1 MKLKK
6 IASLMLAGVM
16 AVSMLAG
23 CAGKGTD
30 DKEPETETNPV
41 SGAAAAINNK
51 LDDNKGKI
59 SFTEDTAAYNMLETY
74 FANHTISLQNAQTTE
89 TTVAMTS
96 GIEEDLASGICQLLD
111 VDGYYFANGS
121 LKDDKD
127 KKNSSVEVYV
137 LSGKLLTEDK
147 VMEQVAEHIDSLTLP
162 KENKTKTM
170 DYSYAGKVAVIKAE
184 SKGKTESAWV
194 VAVTITQTPADK

>member
-6 IASLMLAGVM
+6 IASLALAGIM

-23 CAGKGTD
+23 CSNNGSSSS
-30 DKEPETETNPV
+30 EPETETNPV
-41 SGAAAAINNK
+41 SGAAAAINGK

-59 SFTEDTAAYNMLETY
+59 SFTEDSAAYNMLETY
-74 FANHTISLQNAQTTE
+74 FANNTITLADAKTTE
-89 TTVAMTS
+89 TTVQMNTATE
-96 GIEEDLASGICQLLD
+96 IALADGICKMLG
-111 VDGYYFANGS
+111 VEGYYFNNSS
-121 LKDDKD
+121 LKNTNDKE
-127 KKNSSVEVYV
+127 NSGVEVYL

-147 VMEQVAEHIDSLTLP
+147 VMEQVAEYIDTLTFS
-162 KENKTKTM
+162 KENSAQTM